1 MPKRQL
7 NIGTIQ
13 EYKLL
18 VTENMSKPKQ
28 RLQSGKLFYSQ
39 ILTRTSHFYQLFRIR
54 NSLNQSNTSYNDIHE
69 MALERFRPISEKTW
83 GVNLTSASVIVG
95 FVSFGN
101 PLNQRRHK
109 RFSLTTMTIIQRDL
123 SRVVN
128 L

>member
-39 ILTRTSHFYQLFRIR
+39 ILTRISHFYQLFGIG
-54 NSLNQSNTSYNDIHE
+54 NSLNQSNTSYNDIYE
-69 MALERFRPISEKTW
+69 MTLERFRPISEKTW

-128 L
+128 V

>member
-18 VTENMSKPKQ
+18 VTENTSKPKQ

-39 ILTRTSHFYQLFRIR
+39 ILTRTSHFYQLFGIR

-69 MALERFRPISEKTW
+69 MTLERFRPISEKTW

-128 L
+128 V